1 MLGRSALLLL
11 ICSCTCLTYCS
22 TQVVRNP
29 GDQSVALANGPAS
42 QRQNVVSPRGWQ
54 AALSARER
62 RHIKRLEKLDRRRD
76 QSAAQADTYS
86 LPAEAAVAWEAA
98 GDAESTAQSASASEP
113 RYQQLFPLIALAA
126 ASFAAGL
133 LLGYEIGHARSPVS
147 FETPKANIP
156 QALGTPDLQ
165 SGRADTQPASS
176 TPCHPLEQAVSQ
188 ASEKQELR
196 LRARTAAAAIEASSE
211 ADPKLF
217 ASASRHSEAGAQ
229 EHQAEPAET
238 SRQGSREEARD
249 TESPSAGALDTVDA
263 ISEPASTDGGGV
275 GRLTGDAAQSDHSV
289 RSTSRPATARGVQ
302 GLQQAQ
308 SQAAPAAA
316 SHTPGTGSSDSLPEI
331 LEPVQTLHVA
341 SVAASVKLPAG
352 AESAV
357 ESLSAG
363 KQHSSSSSAQQES
376 IQREPDML
384 QSMQW
389 VTSSTNGGSA
399 NSQSEPWNRATAF
412 WAAFTGKL
420 DVSCCTAL
428 QRLCK
433 CEQSAPVSAAL
444 CCWHAC
450 MLVCDST
457 HVKLGRHGTARK
469 V

>member
-11 ICSCTCLTYCS
+11 ICSCACLLLCS
-22 TQVVRNP
+22 TQVVRPP
-29 GDQSVALANGPAS
+29 GDQSVALANRPAS
-42 QRQNVVSPRGWQ
+42 QRQSGVSPRGWQ

-62 RHIKRLEKLDRRRD
+62 RHIKRLEKLDRQRD

-86 LPAEAAVAWEAA
+86 LPAEAALARESAE
-98 GDAESTAQSASASEP
+98 DAESTAESASEP
-113 RYQQLFPLIALAA
+113 LPRKLFPLLALAA

-133 LLGYEIGHARSPVS
+133 LLGYEVGHARSPAS
-147 FETPKANIP
+147 FKTP
-156 QALGTPDLQ
+156 QAGVPPLLGTPDSQ
-165 SGRADTQPASS
+165 SRHADAQPASS
-176 TPCHPLEQAVSQ
+176 ASCHPLEQAVSQ

-217 ASASRHSEAGAQ
+217 ASATRHSEAGAQ
-229 EHQAEPAET
+229 EHQPEPAEA
-238 SRQGSREEARD
+238 SQQGSREEAREA
-249 TESPSAGALDTVDA
+249 ESFSAGASDA
-263 ISEPASTDGGGV
+263 GLALKGPASTDGCGEEG
-275 GRLTGDAAQSDHSV
+275 LTEDAAQNYHSA
-289 RSTSRPATARGVQ
+289 RSEGRPAAAWGIQ

-316 SHTPGTGSSDSLPEI
+316 SHTPGTGSSDPSPEI

-341 SVAASVKLPAG
+341 SAAASVKLPAG

-357 ESLSAG
+357 EIMSAG
-363 KQHSSSSSAQQES
+363 EQHISSSSAQQES

-389 VTSSTNGGSA
+389 VTSSTKGGSA
-399 NSQSEPWNRATAF
+399 DSQSEPWNRATAF

-433 CEQSAPVSAAL
+433 YEPSAPVSAAL
-444 CCWHAC
+444 RCWHAC
-450 MLVCDST
+450 MLVCDSP
-457 HVKLGRHGTARK
+457 HVKLGWHGTARK

>member
-1 MLGRSALLLL
+1 MPGRSALLL
-11 ICSCTCLTYCS
+11 IYSCACLLSCS
-22 TQVVRNP
+22 TQVVRP
-29 GDQSVALANGPAS
+29 PEDQSVAIASTPAS
-42 QRQNVVSPRGWQ
+42 QRQNDVSPRGWQ

-86 LPAEAAVAWEAA
+86 LPAEAAAA
-98 GDAESTAQSASASEP
+98 RESAQDAESTAEAASEP
-113 RYQQLFPLIALAA
+113 QPYKLFPLIALAV

-133 LLGYEIGHARSPVS
+133 LLGYEIGHARSPAS
-147 FETPKANIP
+147 FKTPEAGIP
-156 QALGTPDLQ
+156 PLLGTPDSQ
-165 SGRADTQPASS
+165 SRHADVQPASS
-176 TPCHPLEQAVSQ
+176 ASGHSLEQAVSQ

-238 SRQGSREEARD
+238 SQQGSREEARD
-249 TESPSAGALDTVDA
+249 AESPSPGVSDAGDAL
-263 ISEPASTDGGGV
+263 SRPASTDRGGEG
-275 GRLTGDAAQSDHSV
+275 GLTEDAAQSDHSA
-289 RSTSRPATARGVQ
+289 RSEGRPAAGRGVQ

-308 SQAAPAAA
+308 SQAPAAA
-316 SHTPGTGSSDSLPEI
+316 SHAPGTGSTDPLPEI
-331 LEPVQTLHVA
+331 LEPVQALHVA
-341 SVAASVKLPAG
+341 SAAASVKLPAG

-363 KQHSSSSSAQQES
+363 EQHTSSSSARQES

-389 VTSSTNGGSA
+389 VTSSKNGGSA
-399 NSQSEPWNRATAF
+399 DSQSEPWNRATAF
-412 WAAFTGKL
+412 WAAFTSKL
-420 DVSCCTAL
+420 DVSCSTAL
-428 QRLCK
+428 QRLYK
-433 CEQSAPVSAAL
+433 CEQSAPISAAL

-457 HVKLGRHGTARK
+457 QGKLGRHGTARK

>member
-1 MLGRSALLLL
+1 MLGRSALLLF
-11 ICSCTCLTYCS
+11 ICSCTCLIYCG

-42 QRQNVVSPRGWQ
+42 QRQHVVSPRGWQ

-76 QSAAQADTYS
+76 QSAAQADAYYM
-86 LPAEAAVAWEAA
+86 PAEVAVARELAE
-98 GDAESTAQSASASEP
+98 DAESTAESASEP
-113 RYQQLFPLIALAA
+113 RSHQLFPLLALAT

-133 LLGYEIGHARSPVS
+133 LLGYEVGRARSPTS
-147 FETPKANIP
+147 FETPTASIP
-156 QALGTPDLQ
+156 QALGTPHSQ
-165 SGRADTQPASS
+165 SRRADAQPASS
-176 TPCHPLEQAVSQ
+176 TSCHPLEQAVSQ

-217 ASASRHSEAGAQ
+217 ASASRHSEVGAQ
-229 EHQAEPAET
+229 EHQAEPVGT
-238 SRQGSREEARD
+238 SQQGSREEGRD
-249 TESPSAGALDTVDA
+249 AESPCAGASDAGDA
-263 ISEPASTDGGGV
+263 ISGPASTDGGGA
-275 GRLTGDAAQSDHSV
+275 GRLTEDAAQSDHPI
-289 RSTSRPATARGVQ
+289 RSESRTAVARGVQ
-302 GLQQAQ
+302 GAQQAH

-316 SHTPGTGSSDSLPEI
+316 SHTPGTGSIDAWPEMR
-331 LEPVQTLHVA
+331 EPVQTLSAA
-341 SVAASVKLPAG
+341 SAAASVEPPAC
-352 AESAV
+352 AESPV
-357 ESLSAG
+357 ESMSARE
-363 KQHSSSSSAQQES
+363 QHISSSSAQQES

-399 NSQSEPWNRATAF
+399 NSLSEPWNRATAF

-420 DVSCCTAL
+420 DVSCCTDF

-433 CEQSAPVSAAL
+433 CEQSAPVFAAL

-450 MLVCDST
+450 MLVCDSP

>member
-1 MLGRSALLLL
+1 MRGRSALLLS
-11 ICSCTCLTYCS
+11 ICSFACLTLCI
-22 TQVVRNP
+22 TQVVRHP
-29 GDQSVALANGPAS
+29 GDQSIALANTPAS
-42 QRQNVVSPRGWQ
+42 QRQNIVSPRGWQ

-62 RHIKRLEKLDRRRD
+62 RHIKRLEKLDRRGD

-86 LPAEAAVAWEAA
+86 LPAEAAVALEAA
-98 GDAESTAQSASASEP
+98 GDAESTADSASASEP

-147 FETPKANIP
+147 FETPKASIP
-156 QALGTPDLQ
+156 QVLGTPDSQ

-176 TPCHPLEQAVSQ
+176 TPCHSLEQAVSQ

-217 ASASRHSEAGAQ
+217 ASASRHSEAGTQ
-229 EHQAEPAET
+229 EHQTEPAEI
-238 SRQGSREEARD
+238 SRQGSREEARYAA
-249 TESPSAGALDTVDA
+249 SPSAGVSDA
-263 ISEPASTDGGGV
+263 GDAVGGPASTEGAGEGG
-275 GRLTGDAAQSDHSV
+275 LTEDAAQNDHSV
-289 RSTSRPATARGVQ
+289 RSESRPAAAWGVQ

-308 SQAAPAAA
+308 SQAAPTAA
-316 SHTPGTGSSDSLPEI
+316 SHAPVTGSTESLPKM
-331 LEPVQTLHVA
+331 LESFQTLN
-341 SVAASVKLPAG
+341 AASAAAFVKLPAG

-357 ESLSAG
+357 EIMSAG
-363 KQHSSSSSAQQES
+363 EQHISSSNAQEES
-376 IQREPDML
+376 ISREPDML

-389 VTSSTNGGSA
+389 VTSTNGGSA

-420 DVSCCTAL
+420 DVSCFTAP
-428 QRLCK
+428 QRSCK
-433 CEQSAPVSAAL
+433 WIQYAPVSAAS

-450 MLVCDST
+450 MLTCSREV
-457 HVKLGRHGTARK
+457 G
-469 V
+469 

>member
-1 MLGRSALLLL
+1 MRGRWALLLL
-11 ICSCTCLTYCS
+11 ICSCACLIICN
-22 TQVVRNP
+22 TQVVRHP
-29 GDQSVALANGPAS
+29 GHQSVALANSPVS
-42 QRQNVVSPRGWQ
+42 QQENVVSPRGWQ

-86 LPAEAAVAWEAA
+86 LPAEAAVARESAE
-98 GDAESTAQSASASEP
+98 DAESTAESASEP
-113 RYQQLFPLIALAA
+113 QPQKLFSLVALAA

-133 LLGYEIGHARSPVS
+133 LLGYEFGRAQSPVS
-147 FETPKANIP
+147 FETPKASEAP
-156 QALGTPDLQ
+156 VLGTPDSQ
-165 SGRADTQPASS
+165 SRRADAQPASS
-176 TPCHPLEQAVSQ
+176 ASCHPLERAVSQ

-196 LRARTAAAAIEASSE
+196 LRARTAAAAIKASSE

-217 ASASRHSEAGAQ
+217 ASASRHSEAGTL
-229 EHQAEPAET
+229 EHQSEPAET
-238 SRQGSREEARD
+238 SRQGSREEAGDAER
-249 TESPSAGALDTVDA
+249 PSAGASDA
-263 ISEPASTDGGGV
+263 GNAVSGLASTDGGGV
-275 GRLTGDAAQSDHSV
+275 GGLPEDAAQSDHSI
-289 RSTSRPATARGVQ
+289 RSESRSATARGVQ

-308 SQAAPAAA
+308 SHATPAAA
-316 SHTPGTGSSDSLPEI
+316 SHTPGTGGSDPLPEI

-341 SVAASVKLPAG
+341 SAAASVKLPAG

-357 ESLSAG
+357 EIMSAG
-363 KQHSSSSSAQQES
+363 GQHISSSSAQQES

-399 NSQSEPWNRATAF
+399 DSQSEPWNRATAF

-450 MLVCDST
+450 MLVCDSP